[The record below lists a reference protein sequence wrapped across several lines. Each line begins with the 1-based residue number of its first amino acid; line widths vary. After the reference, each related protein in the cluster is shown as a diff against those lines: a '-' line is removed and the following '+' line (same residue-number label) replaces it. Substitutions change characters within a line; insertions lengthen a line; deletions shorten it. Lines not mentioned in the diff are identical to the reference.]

1 MRSYPSN
8 SPQAAAR
15 IVALTVFADGD
26 IGDAEI
32 EWLDRLAVHEQLG
45 LARHELHALLD
56 TFCEDLLSSD
66 QLKWADACPV
76 DERTLADLMGEI
88 QDPALRLKLLRL
100 CVELAEATRMSPK
113 ASRSCSLLP
122 WSTGACTT
130 RRFDSR
136 PRSQRRDLPDPFPTA
151 HRWAGGPT
159 CAVPRP
165 IEVSSSPG
173 RLGTGCRL

>member
-1 MRSYPSN
+1 MRSYPVN

-15 IVALTVFADGD
+15 IVALTVVADGD

-32 EWLDRLAVHEQLG
+32 AWLDRLVVHEQLG

-88 QDPALRLKLLRL
+88 QAPALRLKLLRL
-100 CVELAEATRMSPK
+100 CVELAEVDARVDEGESMVL
-113 ASRSCSLLP
+113 AAAVEHWGL
-122 WSTGACTT
+122 
-130 RRFDSR
+130 
-136 PRSQRRDLPDPFPTA
+136 
-151 HRWAGGPT
+151 HREMVQP
-159 CAVPRP
+159 
-165 IEVSSSPG
+165 SSG
-173 RLGTGCRL
+173 N

>member
-1 MRSYPSN
+1 MMRSYPVN

-15 IVALTVFADGD
+15 IVALTVVADGD

-76 DERTLADLMGEI
+76 DERTLANLMGEV

-100 CVELAEATRMSPK
+100 CVELAEVDAQVDDGESSVLI
-113 ASRSCSLLP
+113 A
-122 WSTGACTT
+122 AV
-130 RRFDSR
+130 
-136 PRSQRRDLPDPFPTA
+136 A
-151 HRWAGGPT
+151 HWGLHREMF
-159 CAVPRP
+159 R
-165 IEVSSSPG
+165 SSSRNSPA
-173 RLGTGCRL
+173 RLA

>member
-1 MRSYPSN
+1 MRSYPTN

-15 IVALTVFADGD
+15 IIALTVVADGD
-26 IGDAEI
+26 IGEAEI
-32 EWLDRLAVHEQLG
+32 EWLDRLVVHEQLG

-100 CVELAEATRMSPK
+100 CVELAEV
-113 ASRSCSLLP
+113 
-122 WSTGACTT
+122 
-130 RRFDSR
+130 D
-136 PRSQRRDLPDPFPTA
+136 A
-151 HRWAGGPT
+151 HVDDGESSVLVA
-159 CAVPRP
+159 AVEHWGLHHEMFR
-165 IEVSSSPG
+165 SSS
-173 RLGTGCRL
+173 RN

>member
-1 MRSYPSN
+1 MRSYPVN

-15 IVALTVFADGD
+15 IVALTVVADGD

-32 EWLDRLAVHEQLG
+32 QWLDRLAVHEQLG

-76 DERTLADLMGEI
+76 DERTLADLMGEV

-100 CVELAEATRMSPK
+100 CVEIAEVDAQVDDGESSVLVAAVEHWGLHHEMFRPS
-113 ASRSCSLLP
+113 SRN
-122 WSTGACTT
+122 
-130 RRFDSR
+130 
-136 PRSQRRDLPDPFPTA
+136 
-151 HRWAGGPT
+151 
-159 CAVPRP
+159 
-165 IEVSSSPG
+165 
-173 RLGTGCRL
+173 

>member
-1 MRSYPSN
+1 MRSYPAN

-15 IVALTVFADGD
+15 IVALTLVADGD

-32 EWLDRLAVHEQLG
+32 EWLDRLIVHEQLG
-45 LARHELHALLD
+45 LARHELHAVLD

-100 CVELAEATRMSPK
+100 CVELAEVDAHVDDGESIVLVAAVEHWGLQHEMF
-113 ASRSCSLLP
+113 RSS
-122 WSTGACTT
+122 
-130 RRFDSR
+130 
-136 PRSQRRDLPDPFPTA
+136 PRS
-151 HRWAGGPT
+151 
-159 CAVPRP
+159 
-165 IEVSSSPG
+165 
-173 RLGTGCRL
+173 